1 MGIPYAGFGI
11 NRVSSEREDAAW
23 VAARAADPSARVLP
37 LWRDQA
43 LVTGDTPA
51 LRVLEAG
58 DVGQGRLVLLG
69 LKDEVPWFA
78 ADLSDLT
85 RHDALDVTA
94 ADDTADTRSLF
105 PTLPAEHAALLAYAR
120 GLLYWNRHQRFCG
133 RCGSAAEPRNGG
145 LLRACTS
152 TECGMLLFP
161 RIEPAV
167 IALVETIAPA
177 QRCLLARHRASKAG
191 KYSLLA
197 GFVEIGE
204 SLEDAVRREV
214 REEVGIALRDIRYI
228 GSQPWPY
235 PAGLMAGFRAT
246 TADESVLADGK
257 EIQEARWFT
266 RAELRNYNECSG
278 GLGRADSID
287 RIMLAAWLAEGETA
301 AT

>member
-1 MGIPYAGFGI
+1 MC
-11 NRVSSEREDAAW
+11 S
-23 VAARAADPSARVLP
+23 
-37 LWRDQA
+37 
-43 LVTGDTPA
+43 
-51 LRVLEAG
+51 
-58 DVGQGRLVLLG
+58 
-69 LKDEVPWFA
+69 
-78 ADLSDLT
+78 SDL
-85 RHDALDVTA
+85 
-94 ADDTADTRSLF
+94 RSLF
-105 PTLPAEHAALLAYAR
+105 TTLPPEHAALLAYAR

-145 LLRACTS
+145 LLRACTN

-167 IALVETIAPA
+167 ITLVEIIAPPR
-177 QRCLLARHRASKAG
+177 RCLLARHRASKAG

-204 SLEDAVRREV
+204 SLEDAVRREIL
-214 REEVGIALRDIRYI
+214 EEVGIAPRDVRYL

-246 TADESVLADGK
+246 AADESVLADGK

-266 RAELRNYNECSG
+266 REELRNYNECSG